1 MLKATV
7 LLEKD
12 HADVMDRFD
21 DFEAAEGAERKKIFA
36 DVRQALELHARLEEE
51 LFYPELRTIPE
62 LEDRV
67 AEALQEHRL
76 VKQMLGELGKLDHF
90 GKDDLAKVKVLRENV
105 AHHVE
110 EEEGELFEAARRHW
124 GEDQDRTLGKRIEE
138 RKRQLHG
145 RPADARSKAPA

>member
-1 MLKATV
+1 MKATV

-21 DFEAAEGAERKKIFA
+21 DFEAAGDAERKKIFA

-51 LFYPELRTIPE
+51 LFYPELRKIPE

-90 GKDDLAKVKVLRENV
+90 GRTTS
-105 AHHVE
+105 
-110 EEEGELFEAARRHW
+110 RR
-124 GEDQDRTLGKRIEE
+124 
-138 RKRQLHG
+138 
-145 RPADARSKAPA
+145 